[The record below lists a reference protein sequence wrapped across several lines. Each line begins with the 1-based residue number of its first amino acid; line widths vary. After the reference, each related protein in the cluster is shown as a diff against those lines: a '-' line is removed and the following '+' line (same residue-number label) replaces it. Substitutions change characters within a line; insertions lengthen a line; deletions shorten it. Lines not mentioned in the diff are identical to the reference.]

1 MASRRPDG
9 YVRRTKSGKWVI
21 EIDSNEPDLKRGK
34 GRKKRIYKT
43 ITGTKRDAERVKAQM
58 IENRDAL
65 FSGKQTLESLITEYL
80 DNIAPL
86 KCRDRTLQG
95 YRSIAETHLIPSIGH
110 LQIKNLKPDH
120 IQTYYTQKGKEGRRD
135 GLGGLSARTIR
146 SHHALLRLVINH
158 AYKNE
163 KLHKNVME
171 LVDAP
176 TADSKEISYL
186 SMEQV
191 NELVRE
197 SYSTRYFPFV
207 LLASN
212 TGMRLSEIL
221 GLQWRDV
228 DLNQKTIQIQRSSVY
243 LKGGK
248 QKYDKP
254 KSKSGKRRID
264 IDPATNQV
272 LKDLKDASTLKLGDS
287 FCEETPV
294 LVESDGK
301 PWRNDGITKG
311 VKKLLKKIG
320 RPDVSVHGLRHT
332 FASHMMQVGINM
344 KVVQELLGHSD
355 FSITANIYSHVPAG
369 LQIQAVQKLAEAR
382 SNSAIS
388 PFFPRFSPDSASKEV
403 AI

>member
-1 MASRRPDG
+1 MTSRRQGEIRKAPNGKWKVVIDIPTWDGKRKRASRT
-9 YVRRTKSGKWVI
+9 V
-21 EIDSNEPDLKRGK
+21 
-34 GRKKRIYKT
+34 
-43 ITGTKRDAERVKAQM
+43 TGAKRDAERVLSSL
-58 IENRDAL
+58 IEKRDSL
-65 FSGKQTLESLITEYL
+65 SDGKQTLETLLTDYL
-80 DNIAPL
+80 NNIAPL
-86 KCRDRTLQG
+86 KCRERTLQG
-95 YRSIAETHLIPSIGH
+95 YKNIAETHLIPSLGH
-110 LQIKNLKPDH
+110 LRIKNLKPNH
-120 IQTYYTQKGKEGRRD
+120 IQTYYTQKGEQGRKD
-135 GLGGLSARTIR
+135 GKGGLSARTIR
-146 SHHALLRLVINH
+146 SHHALIRLVLNH
-158 AYKNE
+158 AYQSEKIQKNIIE
-163 KLHKNVME
+163 FVTPPSPDN
-171 LVDAP
+171 
-176 TADSKEISYL
+176 TEISYL

-197 SYSTRYFPFV
+197 SYSTLYFPFV

-228 DLNQKTIQIQRSSVY
+228 DLNQKTIQIQRASVY

-272 LKDLKDASTLKLGDS
+272 LKDLKDASTLKLGGS

-344 KVVQELLGHSD
+344 KVVQEMLGHSD

-369 LQIQAVQKLAEAR
+369 LQVQAINQLAEAR
-382 SNSAIS
+382 KNVEMSTSS
-388 PFFPRFSPDSASKEV
+388 PLLHHFSPDSASKEV